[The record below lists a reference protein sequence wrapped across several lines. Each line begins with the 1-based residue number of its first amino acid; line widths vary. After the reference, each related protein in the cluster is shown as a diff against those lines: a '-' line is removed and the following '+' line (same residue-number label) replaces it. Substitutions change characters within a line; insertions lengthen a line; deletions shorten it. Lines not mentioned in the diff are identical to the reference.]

1 MLHYSKRLVPVP
13 LTHERIGAGL
23 GHPFSDLIF
32 AKWGFNNV
40 ASCTFILISLQRHGR
55 KNKKP
60 GAYTVLARTRSH
72 YTYPHPYI

>member
-13 LTHERIGAGL
+13 PTHERIGAGL

-40 ASCTFILISLQRHGR
+40 ANCH
-55 KNKKP
+55 
-60 GAYTVLARTRSH
+60 H
-72 YTYPHPYI
+72 TYPKPDSVRYSLAYSHNSYSYPYILLVPE

>member
-13 LTHERIGAGL
+13 PTHERIGAGL

-40 ASCTFILISLQRHGR
+40 
-55 KNKKP
+55 
-60 GAYTVLARTRSH
+60 TVPCIYLS
-72 YTYPHPYI
+72 

>member
-13 LTHERIGAGL
+13 PTHERIGAGL

-40 ASCTFILISLQRHGR
+40 HWVCVRADTRKVGFVYSPIFI
-55 KNKKP
+55 
-60 GAYTVLARTRSH
+60 
-72 YTYPHPYI
+72 